1 MILRI
6 FKAIIF
12 PELRAEFEKDFALIA
27 VNLPL
32 SQPGCIS
39 CQVGKPTYPELAEY
53 VMLTLWKDRDSLVAF
68 AGEEYEQAAPP
79 AGMGRFIHSCS
90 VEHYLSTKPLRRR
103 SP

>member
-12 PELRAEFEKDFALIA
+12 PELRAEFEQDFALIA
-27 VNLPL
+27 VNLSL
-32 SQPGCIS
+32 RQPGCVS
-39 CQVGKPTYPELAEY
+39 CQVGKPIHPELSEY
-53 VMLTLWKDRDSLVAF
+53 AMLTLWQDRASLVAF
-68 AGEEYEQAAPP
+68 AGEDYELAAPP

-90 VEHYLSTKPLRRR
+90 VEHYLSTKPLLRR